1 MSSHVSRAHQPPTLG
16 VVFVITLAILVMACV
31 FVLMGVAGLLGLDG
45 VGVEP
50 VFPFV
55 GRPL

>member
-1 MSSHVSRAHQPPTLG
+1 MQSQVRRADHPSTLG
-16 VVFVITLAILVMACV
+16 AVFAITLAILIMACV
-31 FVLMGVAGLLGLDG
+31 FVLMGVAGLLGLDN

-50 VFPFV
+50 VRPFV

>member
-1 MSSHVSRAHQPPTLG
+1 VRRADHPSTLG
-16 VVFVITLAILVMACV
+16 AVFAITLAILVMACA

-45 VGVEP
+45 ASVEP
-50 VFPFV
+50 VLPFV